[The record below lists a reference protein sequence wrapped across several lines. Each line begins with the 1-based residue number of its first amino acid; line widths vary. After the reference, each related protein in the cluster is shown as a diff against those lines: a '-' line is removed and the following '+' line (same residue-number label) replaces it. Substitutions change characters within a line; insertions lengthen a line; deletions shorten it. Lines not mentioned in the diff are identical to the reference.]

1 MAEVDNKL
9 NAAIEQVESLARERD
24 AYRRLYLEERITGL
38 GAQIA
43 LGQELKRQAEAEL
56 GELGK

>member
-1 MAEVDNKL
+1 MTEQDDKAQQAAE
-9 NAAIEQVESLARERD
+9 AISNLVQERD
-24 AYRRLYLEERITGL
+24 AYRRLYLGERITGL